1 MNELNRVSKAILA
14 VAIAATVILISVV
27 ILFLAVR
34 VTEAENRAL
43 KAEETL
49 AELTTQNR
57 GPQGPEGDPG
67 RAPTQEEIAAAVA
80 DYCAAHNDCK
90 GEPGAAGAPGKNGQ
104 DGKSIQGPQGV
115 PGANGIN
122 GTNGLGITRVQCN
135 GTSISFFA
143 GVTLIGNV
151 AMVCIR

>member
-1 MNELNRVSKAILA
+1 MNELNGVSKAILA

-49 AELTTQNR
+49 TELTTQNR

-80 DYCAAHNDCK
+80 DYCAERNSCR

-104 DGKSIQGPQGV
+104 DGKSIQGPQGA
-115 PGANGIN
+115 PGANGAN
-122 GTNGLGITRVQCN
+122 AQGITRVQCL
-135 GTSISFFA
+135 GTAIRFWSGPIHV
-143 GVTLIGNV
+143 GDV
-151 AMVCIR
+151 AMVCLP